1 MSRRPQKKTNRRVSA
16 PPPSSSSPKEFRLP
30 ESTTPA
36 LPAVEDF
43 AALDMPAGLLKT
55 LTAQGVTAPF
65 PIQAA
70 TLPNSLA
77 GRDLLGRGR
86 TGSGKT
92 LAFGLALLAR
102 TAGLRAES
110 KAPLALV
117 LVPTRELALQVTDA
131 LAPYATAVNLRLTT
145 VVGGLSITKQADALR
160 RGAEVVVASPGRLND
175 LVERGDCV
183 LDQVRITVL
192 DEADQMTDM
201 GFLPQIT
208 KLIRQVR
215 ADGQR
220 MLFSATLD
228 ANIDRLVQQFLTD
241 PVVHSVDPSAGAVT
255 TMEHHVLHLQDETDK
270 KAVTTRIAARDGR
283 VILFLDTKRSADRLA
298 KRLLSVG
305 VRAAA
310 LHGGRSQ
317 PQRNRTLEQFK
328 NGHVTA
334 LVATNVA
341 ARGIHIDD
349 LDLVVNVDPPTDH
362 KDYLHRGGRTARAG
376 GSGSVVTLV
385 LPDQKRE
392 VTRLM
397 SDAGIRPRTARI
409 TSSDTELTTLTGA
422 REPSGVAVTI
432 ELPQPPAAPS
442 PERSRPSR
450 RRRGTAG
457 TAGAGAASTGGGRGS
472 TRRSGSGGATGT
484 AAEAGSRGP
493 GRRTT
498 SEATAA
504 KAARGSGAAAG
515 AAGGAGGRGAGRR
528 TTPDTAATGATSG
541 KAVRGS
547 GRPAGSGGASG
558 SGTGTGTGTG
568 SRTTGRRTTAGT
580 ATGGTSGKAVRGS
593 GAAAGTGGG
602 RGSDRRATAG
612 TATGAASGGARG
624 TGRRAGNRGAGAT
637 GSAAGGGTRGSDRR
651 GDRRGA

>member
-1 MSRRPQKKTNRRVSA
+1 MSRRPQKPNRRTPSTRPA
-16 PPPSSSSPKEFRLP
+16 ASSSTEFRLP
-30 ESTTPA
+30 ESTTPP

-55 LTAQGVTAPF
+55 LAAQGVTDPF

-92 LAFGLALLAR
+92 LAFGLAVLAR
-102 TAGLRAES
+102 TAGLRAEPR
-110 KAPLALV
+110 APLALV
-117 LVPTRELALQVTDA
+117 LVPTRELAQQVTDA
-131 LAPYATAVNLRLTT
+131 LTPYATAVNLRVAT
-145 VVGGLSITKQADALR
+145 VVGGLSITKQAATLR
-160 RGAEVVVASPGRLND
+160 RGAEVLVATPGRLND

-183 LDQVRITVL
+183 LDRVAVTVL

-208 KLIRQVR
+208 KLIELVR
-215 ADGQR
+215 PDGQR

-228 ANIDRLVQQFLTD
+228 RNIDRLVQRFLTD

-255 TMEHHVLHLQDETDK
+255 TMEHHVLHMQDETDK

-283 VILFLDTKRSADRLA
+283 VILFLDTKRSADRLT
-298 KRLLSVG
+298 KRLLAVG

-317 PQRNRTLEQFK
+317 PQRTRTLEQFK
-328 NGHVTA
+328 NGQVTA

-385 LPDQKRE
+385 LPDQKRD

-397 SDAGIRPRTARI
+397 SDAGIRPRTARV
-409 TSSDTELTTLTGA
+409 TSADTELATLTGA
-422 REPSGVAVTI
+422 REPSGVPVTI
-432 ELPQPPAAPS
+432 EVPQPTPPQA
-442 PERSRPSR
+442 SRPDRRPGTDSGRRSAR
-450 RRRGTAG
+450 RR
-457 TAGAGAASTGGGRGS
+457 
-472 TRRSGSGGATGT
+472 
-484 AAEAGSRGP
+484 
-493 GRRTT
+493 
-498 SEATAA
+498 
-504 KAARGSGAAAG
+504 
-515 AAGGAGGRGAGRR
+515 
-528 TTPDTAATGATSG
+528 
-541 KAVRGS
+541 
-547 GRPAGSGGASG
+547 
-558 SGTGTGTGTG
+558 
-568 SRTTGRRTTAGT
+568 
-580 ATGGTSGKAVRGS
+580 
-593 GAAAGTGGG
+593 
-602 RGSDRRATAG
+602 
-612 TATGAASGGARG
+612 
-624 TGRRAGNRGAGAT
+624 
-637 GSAAGGGTRGSDRR
+637 GGTRGSGSPDTTTRTANTNGRAAGTNTRTKGTTDQATGTTGKSRTASTGQARTASTGQTRSTSAGQTRSTSSRGAKGSSARAAGAGARGTTAATQRGAGSPARTTGGASRTRGSATRTRGTATR
-651 GDRRGA
+651 GD

>member
-1 MSRRPQKKTNRRVSA
+1 
-16 PPPSSSSPKEFRLP
+16 
-30 ESTTPA
+30 
-36 LPAVEDF
+36 
-43 AALDMPAGLLKT
+43 MPAGLLKT
-55 LTAQGVTAPF
+55 LTAQGLTAPF

-92 LAFGLALLAR
+92 LAFGLPLLAR

-117 LVPTRELALQVTDA
+117 LVPTRELAQQVTDA
-131 LAPYATAVNLRLTT
+131 LTPYATAVNLRLTT
-145 VVGGLSITKQADALR
+145 VVGGLSLTKQAAALR
-160 RGAEVVVASPGRLND
+160 RGAEVLVATPGRLND

-183 LDQVRITVL
+183 LTDIRITVL

-208 KLIRQVR
+208 KLIQHVR
-215 ADGQR
+215 PDGQR

-228 ANIDRLVQQFLTD
+228 RNIDRLVQRFLTD

-255 TMEHHVLHLQDETDK
+255 TMEHHVLHVLDETDK

-298 KRLLSVG
+298 KRLLAAG

-317 PQRNRTLEQFK
+317 PQRNRTLEHFK
-328 NGHVTA
+328 NGQVTA

-385 LPDQKRE
+385 LPDQKRA
-392 VTRLM
+392 VTQLM
-397 SDAGIRPRTARI
+397 SHAGIRPRTARV
-409 TSSDTELTTLTGA
+409 TSSDPQLATITGA

-432 ELPQPPAAPS
+432 EVPQPTAPAS
-442 PERSRPSR
+442 SRPGRKAGTQPGKRSGR
-450 RRRGTAG
+450 RRRNGGEATG
-457 TAGAGAASTGGGRGS
+457 GAA
-472 TRRSGSGGATGT
+472 
-484 AAEAGSRGP
+484 
-493 GRRTT
+493 
-498 SEATAA
+498 
-504 KAARGSGAAAG
+504 
-515 AAGGAGGRGAGRR
+515 GAGGRNADRRAASDAADGGRR
-528 TTPDTAATGATSG
+528 
-541 KAVRGS
+541 
-547 GRPAGSGGASG
+547 ASG
-558 SGTGTGTGTG
+558 NRRGTDG
-568 SRTTGRRTTAGT
+568 GRQ
-580 ATGGTSGKAVRGS
+580 ATGGNRRATGGDRRATGGDRRARGS
-593 GAAAGTGGG
+593 AATGG
-602 RGSDRRATAG
+602 RGSDRGSRRTS
-612 TATGAASGGARG
+612 AS
-624 TGRRAGNRGAGAT
+624 
-637 GSAAGGGTRGSDRR
+637 
-651 GDRRGA
+651 